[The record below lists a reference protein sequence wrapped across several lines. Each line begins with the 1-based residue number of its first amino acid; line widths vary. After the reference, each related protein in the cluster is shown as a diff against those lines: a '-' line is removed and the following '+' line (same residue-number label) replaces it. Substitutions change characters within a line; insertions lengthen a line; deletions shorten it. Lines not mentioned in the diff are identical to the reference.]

1 MMINTYGMTV
11 GSTISIDV
19 QLSKIGISCLTEAGG
34 SMSSTGEATIICNK
48 EYNKKKAI
56 YIFTKGDI
64 ACKDHAVIP
73 VDKDDHVIYVERH
86 NNTCSVYDF
95 KVIDIIR
102 KKAVLLLTNNKVVGT
117 DYNGNSAIEA
127 AIRKS
132 LDYHCKQPYYITN
145 NCLK

>member
-1 MMINTYGMTV
+1 MMINTHGMTV
-11 GSTISIDV
+11 GSTISVDV
-19 QLSKIGISCLTEAGG
+19 QLSKTGISCLTEAGG

-48 EYNKKKAI
+48 KYNKKKAI
-56 YIFTKGDI
+56 YIFAKGDI

-86 NNTCSVYDF
+86 NSTCSVYDF

-102 KKAVLLLTNNKVVGT
+102 NKAVLLLTNNKVVGT
-117 DYNGNSAIEA
+117 DYNGNIAIEA

-132 LDYHCKQPYYITN
+132 LDYHCRKPYYITN